1 MRNFNEKKIISNKQ
15 LILFKTLLLKKF
27 SKVAIFI
34 IFIQIIIGSFLIFD
48 NRIRIKTK
56 IPEIKYY
63 LEQTLDTWNIK
74 DYLGYT
80 KDILKS
86 FLTPN
91 RLNRLDLNLSYKNAL
106 GLDQSRNLILKD
118 KSNLKYFKGNLSYKG
133 QKIPIKL
140 KAKGSRKMHVQNF
153 KNMSFKVDIRGD
165 KRLEGMEE
173 FSLQIP
179 PIRNYTSEYFAAK
192 VMNHYSILSPRH
204 LYVRLYINGEDV
216 GIRHVEE
223 GFTRELIESYGK
235 RYGPIYYT
243 DNNFNYKAYSNNYWI
258 KNNSELL
265 QKGFYIL
272 DSLNEKNKEEINR
285 NFDIKKWA
293 HYFAISDALNLFHG
307 TIPRSVRFYLN
318 PTSGLIE
325 PVFYNGHYGTGKYEN
340 WARHKFNFSD
350 LINFDKN
357 NCGWICN
364 DARGPLHKKFFE
376 MLIGTKDK
384 ADVNFYIEYKKMLD
398 LITSDKE
405 YKNILN
411 PIWNS
416 LSSHRGEIYRGFW
429 RMNKWDGMGIA
440 PHVAPLTKVRR
451 RINLIKNRIKDSE
464 EFDPIFELNKEEK
477 TILAENRLSE
487 FPIVLRYKCKN
498 LETNPKLLLVGKP
511 IKFKYSDINNC
522 LFEEINFSL
531 NNDNFRPLNQSNI
544 KSTNTKSNLKSTINE
559 NDFTSTIKEK
569 YKFSQNISS
578 KIINNKNINIESGE
592 IICLKKETTLHIKDS
607 VLNINGSVDYPVK
620 FESCSDQGGGGIII
634 ENSEVK
640 ISNLII
646 KDQNAPRKDLR
657 ILYGGVNF
665 INSKVNIDSLLVI
678 NSKAEDAVNFIDSK
692 VLANSISVKNASS
705 DAIDSDN
712 SKIKINSLNCE
723 KIGNDCLDL
732 SFSTGEVN
740 DMEASNVGDKGVSL
754 GEKSFL
760 NLNNFNIK
768 NSEIGVVSKDSSTLK
783 LNSMSHTNVK
793 LTFSAYI
800 KKDEFGS
807 PSIIINNLIPKENTN
822 YLIGEDTNAFIS
834 GSKITSNLS
843 SRQVESLLYGN
854 NYGVKTIR
862 R

>member
-1 MRNFNEKKIISNKQ
+1 MRNFKEKEIISIKQ
-15 LILFKTLLLKKF
+15 LVILKTLLFNKF
-27 SKVAIFI
+27 SKIAIFI
-34 IFIQIIIGSFLIFD
+34 VFIQIIFGSILIFD

-56 IPEIKYY
+56 FPTIKYY

-74 DYLGYT
+74 DYLGYS
-80 KDILKS
+80 KDIFKS

-106 GLDQSRNLILKD
+106 GLDNSRDIILED
-118 KSNLKYFKGNLSYKG
+118 KSKLKYFKGNLLYKN

-192 VMNHYSILSPRH
+192 LMNHYSILSPRH
-204 LYVRLYINGEDV
+204 QYVRLYINGENV
-216 GIRHVEE
+216 GIRHIEE

-243 DNNFNYKAYSNNYWI
+243 DNNFNYKVYGNSYWS

-272 DSLNEKNKEEINR
+272 DSINEKNKEVINK
-285 NFDIKKWA
+285 NFDIEKWA
-293 HYFAISDALNLFHG
+293 QYFAISDALNLFHG
-307 TIPRSVRFYLN
+307 TLQRSVRFYLN
-318 PTSGLIE
+318 PTSGLFE

-340 WARHKFNFSD
+340 WEENKFNFSD
-350 LINFDKN
+350 LINLDKN

-364 DARGPLHKKFFE
+364 EAKGPLYKKFFE
-376 MLIGTKDK
+376 MLIGTKNN
-384 ADVNFYIEYKKMLD
+384 ANVNFYIEYKKMLD
-398 LITSDKE
+398 LITSDEE
-405 YKNILN
+405 YKNTLY

-416 LSSHRGEIYRGFW
+416 LSSQRGEIYRGFW
-429 RMNKWDGMGIA
+429 RINKWDGMGIA
-440 PHVAPLTKVRR
+440 PHVAPLTKIRR
-451 RINLIKNRIKDSE
+451 RITLIKNRIKISE
-464 EFDPIFELNKEEK
+464 GFDPIFELNKEEK

-487 FPIVLRYKCKN
+487 FPIVLRYKCRN
-498 LETNPKLLLVGKP
+498 LETKPKLLLVGKP
-511 IKFKYSDINNC
+511 IKFNYSDINNC
-522 LFEEINFSL
+522 RFEEIYYSL
-531 NNDNFRPLNQSNI
+531 NNDDFRPLDQGNI
-544 KSTNTKSNLKSTINE
+544 KSNNTKSTLKFDINK
-559 NDFTSTIKEK
+559 NDFKTSIKDK
-569 YKFSQNISS
+569 YKLPKNISS
-578 KIINNKNINIESGE
+578 KIINNKNIIIDEGE
-592 IICLKKETTLHIKDS
+592 IFCLKKETTLHIKDS
-607 VLNINGSVDYPVK
+607 VLIINGSFNNPVK
-620 FESCSDQGGGGIII
+620 FESCSDEGGGGLII

-646 KDQNAPRKDLR
+646 KDQNAPKKDLR
-657 ILYGGVNF
+657 ILYGGLNF
-665 INSKVNIDSLLVI
+665 INSKVNIDSLLLK

-692 VLANSISVKNASS
+692 VQANSISVKNANS

-712 SKIKINSLNCE
+712 SIIKINSLNCL

-732 SFSTGEVN
+732 SFSFGEVN
-740 DMEASNVGDKGVSL
+740 YMEANEIGDKGVSL
-754 GEKSFL
+754 GEKSEL
-760 NLNNFNIK
+760 NLNNLNIK

-783 LNSMSHTNVK
+783 LNNMTHSNVK

-807 PSIIINNLIPKENTN
+807 PSIIINNLIPKGNTN
-822 YLIGEDTNAFIS
+822 YLIGKDTDAFIF

-843 SRQVESLLYGN
+843 SKQVEGLLYGN